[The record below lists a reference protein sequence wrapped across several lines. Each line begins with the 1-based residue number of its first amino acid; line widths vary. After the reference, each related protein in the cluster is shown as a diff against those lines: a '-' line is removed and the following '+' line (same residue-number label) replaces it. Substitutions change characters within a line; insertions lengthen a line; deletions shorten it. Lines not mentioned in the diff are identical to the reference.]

1 MNRIPA
7 DVGLDTSTSAPH
19 SSSRS
24 AEIESR
30 ANAADREFA
39 ALAMRATKAEA
50 LAQQAEALALRAES
64 VARELETRK
73 RELEA
78 REQRA
83 LARALLAEDTIESM
97 RRSHSWRIT
106 APLRALADLVRRAP
120 SPAATAGP
128 ALLSAVRANASPSTS
143 TNTAATRRV
152 DIMHADATIADLT
165 MRIQQEIARRR
176 AP

>member
-1 MNRIPA
+1 MNRIHFEG
-7 DVGLDTSTSAPH
+7 GLETSAP
-19 SSSRS
+19 S
-24 AEIESR
+24 APGLPEAEVH
-30 ANAADREFA
+30 ANASDREFT
-39 ALAMRATKAEA
+39 ALAMRATKSEA
-50 LAQQAEALALRAES
+50 LAQQAEAHALRAES
-64 VARELETRK
+64 IARELETRK

-106 APLRALADLVRRAP
+106 APLRALADLIRRAP

-143 TNTAATRRV
+143 PNAAAKRRV

-165 MRIQQEIARRR
+165 LRIQQEIARRR